1 MQIVALTFYRCFQ
14 CFLGRS
20 VKSASLWP
28 DGGVHSLLL
37 SLCVAV
43 HVVIWTLC
51 VVLFCASCLCF
62 CLLRSQSCSAEAGFG
77 RSSHTLCSSSNHQ
90 RQLKYSWL
98 FPLVAS
104 ATSGDFLLFLLT
116 PFVPFPEPVQLQTPA
131 PQPPHP
137 PSLLTAASS
146 QDPSVDPPCLA
157 HLSLH
162 LSLSFPLPWAP
173 ATPPA
178 EPILPEHKPSSSAHL
193 PEELNNLRT

>member
-1 MQIVALTFYRCFQ
+1 MTRQIQIVALTFYRCFQ

-20 VKSASLWP
+20 VKSAALWP

-62 CLLRSQSCSAEAGFG
+62 CLLRSQSCSAEAGCG

-131 PQPPHP
+131 PLPPQPPDRCLLPRSLCGSSVSRSPEP
-137 PSLLTAASS
+137 PSEPQLPVTMSTSYSTCWAYAAWA
-146 QDPSVDPPCLA
+146 QAFIQCPST
-157 HLSLH
+157 
-162 LSLSFPLPWAP
+162 WG
-173 ATPPA
+173 T
-178 EPILPEHKPSSSAHL
+178 K
-193 PEELNNLRT
+193 

>member
-131 PQPPHP
+131 PLPPHP
-137 PSLLTAASS
+137 PSLPDRCLLPKIPLWILRVSLTWASIWAS
-146 QDPSVDPPCLA
+146 ASRYHEHQLL
-157 HLSLH
+157 HLLSLYC
-162 LSLSFPLPWAP
+162 LSTSLHPV
-173 ATPPA
+173 
-178 EPILPEHKPSSSAHL
+178 PIY
-193 PEELNNLRT
+193 LRN